1 MGGAFP
7 NNLQSKYYQ
16 IFQCGENKTKIQKY
30 GPNFVLTFRKDKNKS
45 RIMVPFYRDKLDNDT
60 TENKTENKFRK
71 DEKYAKKRVT
81 LTVRPNKQKII

>member
-45 RIMVPFYRDKLDNDT
+45 QIIVPLIETNWVMIQPRT
-60 TENKTENKFRK
+60 
-71 DEKYAKKRVT
+71 
-81 LTVRPNKQKII
+81 KQKTNSEKTKVCQKKSHLNR